1 MKLEASNPTDPP
13 PAFSSCSHMSLLDKP
28 SINEAVEN
36 REVPRVLKTCV
47 VSTAMYRIA
56 QPTIPQRTSAL
67 LSKAISPFFFF
78 PTLRPLSL
86 HLSDTMISDQLS
98 TRFEARIMFINRLF
112 RFFILLS
119 SSSSPGR

>member
-47 VSTAMYRIA
+47 VSTAMHRIA

-67 LSKAISPFFFF
+67 LSKAISLFFSNVEASFIA
-78 PTLRPLSL
+78 LIRYDDQRSSL
-86 HLSDTMISDQLS
+86 H
-98 TRFEARIMFINRLF
+98 EV
-112 RFFILLS
+112 
-119 SSSSPGR
+119 